1 MTVASLNQDTPG
13 YCHVSSLE
21 SCLSRCTAA
30 AVNSD
35 GKSGFM
41 DRLTGVGISFLIV
54 AIKDI
59 FHRRKSA
66 RRAED
71 QSASVA

>member
-1 MTVASLNQDTPG
+1 
-13 YCHVSSLE
+13 
-21 SCLSRCTAA
+21 
-30 AVNSD
+30 
-35 GKSGFM
+35 M